1 MLLQR
6 GLFRTSQSV
15 ILGAEFEIIPIIPLT
30 PSLSPQGRGEGGGGI
45 RTKFNERRTYYGN
58 TNPLGNIVNDGKGE
72 GKEGEEIDSD
82 GLL

>member
-1 MLLQR
+1 M
-6 GLFRTSQSV
+6 G
-15 ILGAEFEIIPIIPLT
+15 
-30 PSLSPQGRGEGGGGI
+30 
-45 RTKFNERRTYYGN
+45 TKFNERRTYYGN

>member
-15 ILGAEFEIIPIIPLT
+15 ILGAGFEIIPIIPLT
-30 PSLSPQGRGEGGGGI
+30 PSLPPEGRGGI
-45 RTKFNERRTYYGN
+45 GTKFNERRTYYGN

-72 GKEGEEIDSD
+72 GKEGEKTDSD